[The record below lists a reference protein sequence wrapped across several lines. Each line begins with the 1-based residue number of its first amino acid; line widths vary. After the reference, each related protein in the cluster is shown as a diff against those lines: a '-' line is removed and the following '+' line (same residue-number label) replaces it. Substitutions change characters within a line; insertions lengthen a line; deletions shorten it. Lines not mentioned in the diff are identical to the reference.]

1 MFPVERHK
9 KIVEILNREG
19 QIRVSDIQR
28 TFNIGYETAKKDLQE
43 LENKGIITR
52 IHGGAILNDTIQDG
66 LQLKTEFESLD
77 CDSNIQNKIL
87 SVVRMKGEVKLSDLQ
102 VILNIDSNTLMKH
115 STKLAE
121 SGLIAMMV
129 CGTTYYLSVDN
140 ISLAPIRNYNLYL
153 NRAYHKTKL
162 CINIDNGHLV
172 YVDYNELTIMIAS
185 QIKSNCRFITHS
197 LKCALVLGKLEYEV
211 TLFGGK
217 INNNG
222 EVIFNGFAS
231 GYSEK
236 FDDAI
241 IYCEMYVENDG
252 FYTSSQQRAEYLKS
266 VIEYSKRIV
275 CVTDNIC
282 LSHKFLVAKH
292 DVISEIIEV

>member
-1 MFPVERHK
+1 M
-9 KIVEILNREG
+9 
-19 QIRVSDIQR
+19 
-28 TFNIGYETAKKDLQE
+28 
-43 LENKGIITR
+43 
-52 IHGGAILNDTIQDG
+52 NDTIQDG

>member
-282 LSHKFLVAKH
+282 LPHKFLVAKH

>member
-140 ISLAPIRNYNLYL
+140 ISLAPISNYNLYL

-162 CINIDNGHLV
+162 CINIDL
-172 YVDYNELTIMIAS
+172 
-185 QIKSNCRFITHS
+185 
-197 LKCALVLGKLEYEV
+197 
-211 TLFGGK
+211 
-217 INNNG
+217 
-222 EVIFNGFAS
+222 
-231 GYSEK
+231 
-236 FDDAI
+236 
-241 IYCEMYVENDG
+241 
-252 FYTSSQQRAEYLKS
+252 
-266 VIEYSKRIV
+266 
-275 CVTDNIC
+275 
-282 LSHKFLVAKH
+282 
-292 DVISEIIEV
+292 